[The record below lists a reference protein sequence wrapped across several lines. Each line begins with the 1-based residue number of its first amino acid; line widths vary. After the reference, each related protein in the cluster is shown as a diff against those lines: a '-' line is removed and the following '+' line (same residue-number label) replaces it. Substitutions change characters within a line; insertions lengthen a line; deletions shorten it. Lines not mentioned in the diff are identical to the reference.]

1 MESRE
6 KIYLSSTGKKH
17 DMKINLSTFMYRVL
31 ISTVVFQKYD
41 SRSKIITC
49 FQEIWVSMLGM
60 TFETIADFNYR
71 EGLGLD
77 TLITEAMAS
86 WSE

>member
-1 MESRE
+1 MHTTWKAERKFISVRRA
-6 KIYLSSTGKKH
+6 KKH

-60 TFETIADFNYR
+60 TFETIPDFNHR
-71 EGLGLD
+71 VLV
-77 TLITEAMAS
+77 
-86 WSE
+86 